1 MTISSQT
8 PEGLPNRCPICR
20 ADVIIEPSVIF
31 GDATCPYCGSLL
43 WFLKIESTT
52 RLFDR
57 SVTQDIW
64 DRIIAILASSL
75 GVDPDE
81 IIRDRSFLNDLAADS
96 LDAVEL
102 VMAFEEEFDDG
113 KED

>member
-1 MTISSQT
+1 MTISSRT

-20 ADVIIEPSVIF
+20 ADVIIEPSAIF
-31 GDATCPYCGSLL
+31 GDATCPNCGSLL
-43 WFLKIESTT
+43 WFLKIESST

-57 SVTQDIW
+57 SVTQDIR

-75 GVDPDE
+75 GVEPNE

-96 LDAVEL
+96 LDTVEL
-102 VMAFEEEFDDG
+102 VMALKDEFDDG